1 MSPKRLLPL
10 VFLILAACSKAPEP
24 TDSPG
29 ATNPESSDAATAD
42 VGPVPGRDY
51 HSYATD
57 TYAINH
63 LVLDLD
69 VDFERRVLEGTATL
83 NIERG
88 GPGDTLVLDTR
99 DLTITG
105 VRAGGDTLSDTPF
118 ELGDVDA
125 ILGAPLSITV
135 PDGATRVEVAYRTSP
150 EATGLQ
156 WLEPRQ
162 TAGKRQPF
170 LFSQAQAIHARS
182 FVPLQDTPAVRFTFA
197 ATVRVPPGLLAVMSA
212 DNATERTE
220 TGVYEFEMPQSIPS
234 YLFALAV
241 GDLEFKAMGERTGVY
256 AEAEILDAA
265 ASEFEDTERMLEI
278 AEVDYGPYKWGRYDL
293 LILPPSFPFGGME
306 NPRLSFITPTV
317 IAGDKSLVSLIAH
330 ELAHSWSGN
339 LVTNATW
346 RDLWINEGFTTYITN
361 RIMQNVY
368 GDDRYTMEVA
378 LGYADLIGA
387 LDELDAD
394 DEIMALDVRGR
405 DPDDSFSSIP
415 YEKGALFLYEI
426 EQAIG
431 REAFDAFVIEYFKA
445 FEFKSI
451 HTEACLAYLEE
462 TLLAEH
468 GDVLDADRVRE
479 WIYEPGLPEGAPA
492 PTSDA
497 FTGVDSARADWLAGT
512 LAADAIDTA
521 GWTFHQW
528 KHFLDG
534 MPEALTGDQ
543 LSQLDSAFG
552 LTETRNNEIAFS
564 WLMIAVRNDYTAA
577 DQRLEDFLM
586 SIGRNK
592 FLLPLYNALVKN
604 DKQAEAQ
611 RIFEAAKP
619 GYHPLTVKRNSF
631 VVYREDA

>member
-10 VFLILAACSKAPEP
+10 AVLALAACSKAPES
-24 TDSPG
+24 TESPETTS
-29 ATNPESSDAATAD
+29 AEASAPAEA
-42 VGPVPGRDY
+42 GPVPGRDY
-51 HSYATD
+51 HSYATE
-57 TYAINH
+57 TFATTH

-83 NIERG
+83 DIERG

-105 VRAGGDTLSDTPF
+105 VRAGGESLSDTAF
-118 ELGDVDA
+118 ELGEADD

-135 PDGATRVEVAYRTSP
+135 PEGASRVEVAYRTSP

-162 TAGKRQPF
+162 TAGKRHPF

-182 FVPLQDTPAVRFTFA
+182 FVPSQDTPAVRFTYT
-197 ATVRVPPGLLAVMSA
+197 ATVRVPPDLLAVMSA
-212 DNATERTE
+212 DNATVRSED
-220 TGVYEFEMPQSIPS
+220 GVYEFEMPQSIPS
-234 YLFALAV
+234 YLLAIAV

-256 AEAEILDAA
+256 AEAELLDAA
-265 ASEFEDTERMLEI
+265 AAEFEDTERMLEI

-317 IAGDKSLVSLIAH
+317 IAGDKSLVALIAH

-346 RDLWINEGFTTYITN
+346 RDLWINEGFTTYLTN
-361 RIMQNVY
+361 RIMQKVY

-378 LGYADLIGA
+378 LGYADLLG
-387 LDELDAD
+387 ELELLETS

-405 DPDDSFSSIP
+405 DPDESFSNIP
-415 YEKGALFLYEI
+415 YEKGSLFLFEI
-426 EQAIG
+426 EKAIG
-431 REAFDAFVIEYFKA
+431 REAFDAFLLDYFQA

-451 HTEACLAYLEE
+451 HTEAALAYFEE
-462 TLLAEH
+462 TLLAQH
-468 GDVLDADRVRE
+468 GDALDADRIRE
-479 WIYEPGLPEGAPA
+479 WIYEPGLPEDAPA

-497 FTGVDSARADWLAGT
+497 FTGVDSARADWLAGS

-521 GWTFHQW
+521 DWTFHQW

-534 MPEALTGDQ
+534 MPEALTGEQ
-543 LSQLDSAFG
+543 LTELDTAFG
-552 LTETRNNEIAFS
+552 LTETQNNEIAFS
-564 WLMIAVRNDYTAA
+564 WLMIAVRNNYEAA
-577 DQRLEDFLM
+577 EPRLEAFLT

-592 FLLPLYNALVKN
+592 FLLPLYRALVAN
-604 DKQAEAQ
+604 GKQAEAQ

-619 GYHPLTVKRNSF
+619 GYHPLTVKRNGA
-631 VVYREDA
+631 VVYGEDA